1 MIQPHDPVPENS
13 APYASIGDAV
23 AATDSDNDTLTYT
36 LGGTD
41 ASSFGMVAGQ
51 GDLLRGV
58 TGLLHGAVFLI
69 LSVSL
74 SFQYRSSHKTRISVG
89 SVFGEQITPVG
100 LAFLYRKAVICVVLV
115 WNSRLG
121 NQKPG
126 NPASFLI
133 QERLCFPTSTTSA
146 TLFPT

>member
-41 ASSFGMVAGQ
+41 ASSYGMAAAR

-58 TGLLHGAVFLI
+58 TGLLHGTSLLI
-69 LSVSL
+69 LS
-74 SFQYRSSHKTRISVG
+74 I
-89 SVFGEQITPVG
+89 
-100 LAFLYRKAVICVVLV
+100 
-115 WNSRLG
+115 
-121 NQKPG
+121 
-126 NPASFLI
+126 
-133 QERLCFPTSTTSA
+133 
-146 TLFPT
+146 